1 MREVSMLQ
9 EEKNALEMEK
19 ARELEK
25 VRHEYEG
32 NLLNQLQNV
41 RNCQNSAKELYEAE
55 LRNLR
60 EALSSKE
67 G

>member
-25 VRHEYEG
+25 VRVEYEG